1 MEKIVEVYNQYYLAA
16 RNILRKRGCNSYAFD
31 DIFHD
36 ALIQLFN
43 RKKSA
48 KAEIK
53 NPRAYII
60 QLCINLWKKE
70 CARQKVLKTIEES
83 CGELAGEEEGVKDE
97 RGFYIKKHL
106 KDLSPDGRKILIL
119 HSQGYTEKQLIG
131 LMDLPNRNAVKNKK
145 YNAKMKL
152 RMLVKNDPSFKKLY
166 E

>member
-1 MEKIVEVYNQYYLAA
+1 LEKIVEAYNQYYLAA
-16 RNILRKRGCNSYAFD
+16 RNKLGKRGCNSYAFD

-36 ALIQLFN
+36 ALIHLFN

-48 KAEIK
+48 NADIK

-60 QLCINLWKKE
+60 QMCINLWKKE

-119 HSQGYTEKQLIG
+119 HSQGYTEKQLIE
-131 LMDLPNRNAVKNKK
+131 LMDLPNRDAVKNKK